1 MALSV
6 VEEVPDVEE
15 TAEIR
20 VDSLAATEV
29 FAEDVILERLEA
41 VLLSNLKVV
50 SRSLPPHV

>member
-1 MALSV
+1 MALNMI
-6 VEEVPDVEE
+6 EEVPDVEE

-29 FAEDVILERLEA
+29 IAEDVIFERLEA

>member
-1 MALSV
+1 MALNMI
-6 VEEVPDVEE
+6 EEVPDVEE

-29 FAEDVILERLEA
+29 IAEDVILERLEA

>member
-1 MALSV
+1 MALSM

-20 VDSLAATEV
+20 VDSLVATEV
-29 FAEDVILERLEA
+29 FAEDVILERFEA
-41 VLLSNLKVV
+41 VLLANLKVV